1 MIGLL
6 FLLLLLLLFLVLFL
20 IFFLI
25 VVSVALR
32 PLSAKIEGRR
42 LHLPLHHCLLRCML
56 DQ

>member
-6 FLLLLLLLFLVLFL
+6 FLLLLLFLVLFL
-20 IFFLI
+20 IFLI